1 MQQFLEHWGY
11 LAIFV
16 LTVLESACIPIPS
29 EVTLG
34 LGGALSSVAF
44 QSGSSTHLDLGLVIV
59 VGIVGSVIG
68 SLIAYVVG
76 RTGGRRL
83 VDRYGKYVLLTHAD
97 LDRVEAWFARRGEWM
112 VLFGRIVP
120 VMRTFISVPA
130 GMAEMRPVRF
140 AAFTAIGCSA
150 WVSLLSVIGYELGGR
165 WQSVTKVFSEA
176 GYIVAAIAVV
186 GIAAFVW
193 HRLRALRRERD
204 VEQRIHGSAA
214 GTSVQAGSVTAG
226 SVTAG
231 SVTAGTSAAPTSA
244 GNPVE
249 PGPSR
254 VGG

>member
-1 MQQFLEHWGY
+1 
-11 LAIFV
+11 
-16 LTVLESACIPIPS
+16 
-29 EVTLG
+29 
-34 LGGALSSVAF
+34 
-44 QSGSSTHLDLGLVIV
+44 
-59 VGIVGSVIG
+59 
-68 SLIAYVVG
+68 
-76 RTGGRRL
+76 
-83 VDRYGKYVLLTHAD
+83 
-97 LDRVEAWFARRGEWM
+97 M

-214 GTSVQAGSVTAG
+214 GSSVEAESVE
-226 SVTAG
+226 AG
-231 SVTAGTSAAPTSA
+231 SVTAGTSAAPTSV

-254 VGG
+254 VGGVAGC

>member
-34 LGGALSSVAF
+34 LGGALSSAAF

-112 VLFGRIVP
+112 VLFGRVIP
-120 VMRTFISVPA
+120 VVRTFISLPA
-130 GMAEMRPVRF
+130 GMAEMNPVRF
-140 AAFTAIGCSA
+140 VVLTTIGCAA
-150 WVSLLSVIGYELGGR
+150 WVSTLSVIGYEVGAQ
-165 WQSVTKVFSEA
+165 WQSVTKGF
-176 GYIVAAIAVV
+176 GYASSVVVAVAVV

-193 HRLRALRRERD
+193 HRLRAVRREA
-204 VEQRIHGSAA
+204 GSAGSGRSGDEQQ
-214 GTSVQAGSVTAG
+214 GTPSAEPTGASGAVAASGQSHV
-226 SVTAG
+226 
-231 SVTAGTSAAPTSA
+231 TSAQP
-244 GNPVE
+244 
-249 PGPSR
+249 R
-254 VGG
+254 VRR